1 MFYFMSEMSEIHGT
15 NLMRLILFMS
25 ETSEI
30 LYYSCEE
37 LDSESELHALELLF
51 MILLITWLVL
61 NNIFGRGRL
70 NPKLSFNFLAG
81 GWDGVA
87 VDVLVEGVGGVE
99 DSVVIGRGRL
109 GVEKRVGVSFI
120 RAEAATEAMVVS
132 MDSSSKSSRSN
143 ESTRE
148 TSFVASATVL
158 KETSLLG
165 VGALGLLL
173 K

>member
-25 ETSEI
+25 ETLEI

-81 GWDGVA
+81 RWDGVA
-87 VDVLVEGVGGVE
+87 VDVLVEGVGGVK
-99 DSVVIGRGRL
+99 D
-109 GVEKRVGVSFI
+109 
-120 RAEAATEAMVVS
+120 
-132 MDSSSKSSRSN
+132 
-143 ESTRE
+143 
-148 TSFVASATVL
+148 
-158 KETSLLG
+158 
-165 VGALGLLL
+165 
-173 K
+173 

>member
-15 NLMRLILFMS
+15 NVMRLILFMS
-25 ETSEI
+25 EMSKI

-37 LDSESELHALELLF
+37 LDSESELHALELPLELLF

-70 NPKLSFNFLAG
+70 NPKLSFNFLAA

-99 DSVVIGRGRL
+99 D
-109 GVEKRVGVSFI
+109 
-120 RAEAATEAMVVS
+120 
-132 MDSSSKSSRSN
+132 
-143 ESTRE
+143 
-148 TSFVASATVL
+148 
-158 KETSLLG
+158 
-165 VGALGLLL
+165 
-173 K
+173 